1 MKQLLLLL
9 FLLPCT
15 LYAQIDP
22 KYGEGTVPV
31 ENGKVT
37 FTKEIKLPGQT
48 REQIYDAALKWANE
62 TFIPE
67 GELKSRVLFSTKENG
82 QITCLGQKNLVFTNK
97 ALSLD
102 QSLMTYQMFLECH
115 PEKCHL
121 KINTIYYIYNIAGKN
136 ERLLAEEQITD
147 ANVFNKKKDKMLKA
161 TGKFRTHTIDLV
173 ESLFD
178 SAEKALGGSPVP
190 ASAIR
195 QANISPE
202 QTVSAI
208 PASGTSTLAGYKQIT
223 PDKIPGNIYKMLSE
237 NWMLVCAGNQNH
249 FNMMTASWGG
259 LGHLYNKPVAFCFI
273 NPTRHTYQL
282 LEDNDTYT
290 LCFFT
295 EAYREAL
302 NYCGSH
308 SGKNEDKVKGSGLT
322 PILTPSGS
330 TAYSEAWM
338 IIECKKLVA
347 QSFSPEII
355 YQPETKSKWGEAR
368 HKMFIGE
375 IIHVWVK

>member
-1 MKQLLLLL
+1 MMNYFNPLRGIASMH
-9 FLLPCT
+9 CS
-15 LYAQIDP
+15 
-22 KYGEGTVPV
+22 
-31 ENGKVT
+31 
-37 FTKEIKLPGQT
+37 
-48 REQIYDAALKWANE
+48 ANTNMDE
-62 TFIPE
+62 T
-67 GELKSRVLFSTKENG
+67 LFSTQEKG
-82 QITCLGQKNLVFTNK
+82 QITCLGQKYLVFTNT

-102 QSLMTYQMFLECH
+102 QSLMTYQMSIECH
-115 PEKCHL
+115 PEKCNL
-121 KINTIYYIYNIAGKN
+121 KINAIYYLYNIAGKN

-147 ANVFNKKKDKMLKA
+147 ENVFNKKRDKMLKA

-173 ESLFD
+173 ETLFD
-178 SAEKALGGSPVP
+178 SAEKALGGTP
-190 ASAIR
+190 APAI
-195 QANISPE
+195 QALPSPE
-202 QTVSAI
+202 QVIAAI
-208 PASGTSTLAGYKQIT
+208 PASGTSTLPGYKQIT

-237 NWMLVCAGNQNH
+237 NWMLVCAGNQDN

-259 LGHLYNKPVAFCFI
+259 LGHLYNKPVTFCFI

-302 NYCGSH
+302 NYCGTH

-322 PILTPSGS
+322 PMLTPSGS

-355 YQPETKSKWGEAR
+355 FNPETKSKWGEAR

-375 IIHVWVK
+375 ILNVWVK

>member
-1 MKQLLLLL
+1 MKQLLLFL
-9 FLLPCT
+9 FLLPGT

-48 REQIYDAALKWANE
+48 REQIYAAALKWANE

-67 GELKSRVLFSTKENG
+67 GELKSQVLFSTPENG
-82 QITCLGQKNLVFTNK
+82 QINCLGQKYLVFANK

-102 QSLMTYQMFLECH
+102 QSLMTYQMSIECH
-115 PEKCHL
+115 PEKCNL
-121 KINTIYYIYNIAGKN
+121 KINTIYYLYNIAGKN

-147 ANVFNKKKDKMLKA
+147 KNVFNKKKDKMLKA

-173 ESLFD
+173 ETLFD
-178 SAEKALGGSPVP
+178 SAEKALGGTP
-190 ASAIR
+190 APAIR
-195 QANISPE
+195 QINASPE
-202 QTVSAI
+202 QVVAVI
-208 PASGTSTLAGYKQIT
+208 PASGNSTLPGYKQIT

-237 NWMLVCAGNQNH
+237 NWMLVCAGNQNN

-282 LEDNDTYT
+282 LENNDTYT

-295 EAYREAL
+295 EAYRETL
-302 NYCGSH
+302 NYCGTH

-322 PILTPSGS
+322 PMLTPSGS

-355 YQPETKSKWGEAR
+355 FNPETQSKWGEAR

-375 IIHVWVK
+375 ILNVWVK

>member
-9 FLLPCT
+9 FLLPGT

-22 KYGEGTVPV
+22 KYGEGAVPV

-48 REQIYDAALKWANE
+48 REQIYATALKWANE

-67 GELKSRVLFSTKENG
+67 GELKSQVLFSTQEKG
-82 QITCLGQKNLVFTNK
+82 QITCLGQKYLVFADK

-102 QSLMTYQMFLECH
+102 RSLMTYQLSIECH
-115 PEKCHL
+115 PEKCNL
-121 KINTIYYIYNIAGKN
+121 KVNTIYYLYNIAGKN

-147 ANVFNKKKDKMLKA
+147 ENVFNKKKDKMIKA

-173 ESLFD
+173 ETLFD
-178 SAEKALGGSPVP
+178 SAEKALGGTPVP
-190 ASAIR
+190 TVR
-195 QANISPE
+195 QITPSPE
-202 QTVSAI
+202 QVIATI
-208 PASGTSTLAGYKQIT
+208 PASGTSSLPGYKQIT

-237 NWMLVCAGNQNH
+237 NWMLVCAGNQEK

-259 LGHLYNKPVAFCFI
+259 LGHLYNKPVTFCFI

-302 NYCGSH
+302 NYCGTH

-322 PILTPSGS
+322 PMLTPSGS

-355 YQPETKSKWGEAR
+355 FNPETKSKWGEAR

-375 IIHVWVK
+375 ILNVWVK

>member
-1 MKQLLLLL
+1 MKQLLLFL
-9 FLLPCT
+9 FLLPGT

-22 KYGEGTVPV
+22 KYGEGAVPV

-48 REQIYDAALKWANE
+48 REQIYATALKWANE

-67 GELKSRVLFSTKENG
+67 GELKSQVLFSSKEKG
-82 QITCLGQKNLVFTNK
+82 QITCLGQKYLVFADK

-102 QSLMTYQMFLECH
+102 RSLMTYQLSIECH
-115 PEKCHL
+115 PEKCNL
-121 KINTIYYIYNIAGKN
+121 KVNTIYYFYNIAGKN

-147 ANVFNKKKDKMLKA
+147 ENVFNKKKDKMLKA

-173 ESLFD
+173 ETLFD
-178 SAEKALGGSPVP
+178 SAEKALGGTPVP
-190 ASAIR
+190 AVR
-195 QANISPE
+195 QITPSPE
-202 QTVSAI
+202 QVIAAI
-208 PASGTSTLAGYKQIT
+208 PASGTSTLPGYKQIT

-237 NWMLVCAGNQNH
+237 NWMLVCAGNQEK

-259 LGHLYNKPVAFCFI
+259 LGHLYNKPVTFCFI

-302 NYCGSH
+302 NYCGTH

-322 PILTPSGS
+322 PMLTPSGS

-355 YQPETKSKWGEAR
+355 FNPETKSKWGEAR

-375 IIHVWVK
+375 ILNVWIK